1 MKVNYRLWV
10 MVYYCLSFTV
20 KLKIRYITRPGF
32 QESHHSS
39 SVADRICARFLCVQA
54 KTVINTTVQEVDRA
68 LQLLHSQVDYMM
80 MYIFKDLEKT
90 SYCIVMIMIISII
103 KIIISGIAFLLLQNN
118 VMLLN
123 YFLIIQMVSYS

>member
-1 MKVNYRLWV
+1 M
-10 MVYYCLSFTV
+10 
-20 KLKIRYITRPGF
+20 
-32 QESHHSS
+32 
-39 SVADRICARFLCVQA
+39 QA
-54 KTVINTTVQEVDRA
+54 KTVINTTVQEVDHA
-68 LQLLHSQVDYMM
+68 LQLLHSQVDYVM

-123 YFLIIQMVSYS
+123 YFLIIQMVSYL